1 MELILFIGGIIFLII
16 ILNMRDKN
24 NTLLVRIKR
33 LESLLLA
40 KKILTPS
47 DFETHKPTPESPPTK
62 ANAPSVPL
70 STIPQNNFEAQQKVN
85 PKLSQPS
92 KSPITQKS
100 PSKWVLWLQDNWTGA
115 LGISIL
121 VLSVVFGCLYL
132 GLSSSPFT
140 RFLMILSFATLFL
153 VGSTILRRKKQ
164 WQDFALWL
172 QGAGGSLILVAFLGS
187 SYFEVLQFYHDPALG
202 FIMLGIGLFSN
213 ILLAYLTPKQTSSVF
228 HVSLS
233 LLALN
238 FAPSALPVLYAA
250 TTVAFTGLIL
260 SYRKKWDWN
269 ILGCTLAFAVFFLNW
284 WFNQPSLEDVRIHS
298 IIAACIIGLS
308 GIFVPY
314 GKIYRNA
321 PHSALTLSA
330 HLIPWIT
337 LGINTTLFSS
347 GVSWA
352 SAIVASASILCF
364 FLAQIARKNNLS
376 WLYTCDTLIAQT
388 LALLAIG
395 LLHRLIPN
403 LEVILWIGVIEVLL
417 FTTVT
422 NIIQQ
427 NFLRTIGKVVLGLL
441 VFVHVSN
448 VLTDFSNQHEIT
460 EMLWLRILVLAAL
473 FYLARFY
480 QSKHTHTS
488 SLNKSFDMMLDG
500 SFFIYATI
508 LIVFITKLSISPFI
522 YIALGIA
529 LERTLRN
536 TQLITQKYHRTVLY
550 ALALEILGVCWYQ
563 MSNPDLSMTHS
574 AIYTVTSLI
583 FLLSLYPGRVLEGF
597 PTTKTRLDDIWVY
610 VFGIHLAIGSY
621 LLLRPLSDFL
631 PGILMLGLSLI
642 SFEAGRILL
651 NMQASTE
658 RRALVARG
666 LINVSA
672 IFLIAF
678 MILYITL
685 YIQSEASLGQ
695 NVSLRLSISLAAI
708 LVSLYTFLSAKKAAT
723 HSTPVT
729 TLWDQK
735 YEKWLASLPAD
746 FALYLS
752 VILVALE
759 LPTAWHPFFYA
770 LFGVLISFN
779 GFTIKWP
786 ERFVYY
792 RIALLI
798 ASAIYVAGVVST
810 WNTPLELWYYDT
822 RLTGILSICVA
833 TTLAY
838 RLTIDLSAYKAASF
852 NKVMQLI
859 QKDPTL
865 FSFLIPFISFAFFLY
880 WRFDHAILTAFWVGE
895 IFTLVSLGLLLKHKR
910 LVQLSLA
917 LLLFCVARLVIYD
930 LSQTDLLA
938 RTIVFAAVGALMTGI
953 HVLYKK
959 FSPRLK

>member
-1 MELILFIGGIIFLII
+1 MEVILFIAGVIFLII
-16 ILNMRDKN
+16 ILNLREKN
-24 NTLLVRIKR
+24 NIILVRMKK
-33 LESLLLA
+33 LESILLA

-47 DFETHKPTPESPPTK
+47 DFDTHKLRSESQPS
-62 ANAPSVPL
+62 NASASSIPL
-70 STIPQNNFEAQQKVN
+70 STPPQNNVEDQQKFN
-85 PKLSQPS
+85 TKPNQTS
-92 KSPITQKS
+92 KSIIAHKS
-100 PSKWVLWLQDNWTGA
+100 PRKWALWLQDNWTGA

-121 VLSVVFGCLYL
+121 VLSVVFGCLYV

-140 RFLMILSFATLFL
+140 RFLMIFSFASLSL
-153 VGSTILRRKKQ
+153 VGSTILRHKKQ

-187 SYFEVLQFYHDPALG
+187 SYFEALQFYHDPAIG

-238 FAPSALPVLYAA
+238 FAPSVLPVLYAA
-250 TTVAFTGLIL
+250 TIIAFTGLIL

-269 ILGCTLAFAVFFLNW
+269 ILGCTLAFVVFFLNW
-284 WFNQPSLEDVRIHS
+284 WYNQPVLEDVRIHS
-298 IIAACIIGLS
+298 IIAACIIGLA

-314 GKIYRNA
+314 GKVYRNA
-321 PHSALTLSA
+321 PRSVLALGA

-337 LGINTTLFSS
+337 LGINISLFSM
-347 GVSWA
+347 GATWA

-364 FLAQIARKNNLS
+364 LLAQVARKNNLA

-403 LEVILWIGVIEVLL
+403 FELILWIGVIEVLL
-417 FTTVT
+417 FTTIT
-422 NIIQQ
+422 NIIQH
-427 NFLRTIGKVVLGLL
+427 NVLTTLGKVVLGLL
-441 VFVHVSN
+441 VFAHVSN
-448 VLTDFSNQHEIT
+448 ILTDFAHLHKIT

-480 QSKHTHTS
+480 QSKQTQAS
-488 SLNKSFDMMLDG
+488 ILNKSFDMMLDG

-508 LIVFITKLSISPFI
+508 LIVFLTKVSISPFV
-522 YIALGIA
+522 YICLGIA
-529 LERTLRN
+529 LERILRN
-536 TQLITQKYHRTVLY
+536 THLVAQKHHRTVLY
-550 ALALEILGVCWYQ
+550 VLVLEMVGLCWYQ
-563 MSNPDLSMTHS
+563 MANPDITMAYN
-574 AIYTVTSLI
+574 AIYTITSFI
-583 FLLSLYPGRVLEGF
+583 FLLSLYPGRALEGF
-597 PTTKTRLDDIWVY
+597 PTSKTRLDDIWVY

-621 LLLRPLSDFL
+621 LLLRPYSDFL
-631 PGILMLGLSLI
+631 PGILIMGFSLI
-642 SFEAGRILL
+642 SFEAGRVLL

-666 LINVSA
+666 LINVSV

-685 YIQSEASLGQ
+685 YMQSEASLGHGL
-695 NVSLRLSISLAAI
+695 SLRLSISLVAI
-708 LVSLYTFLSAKKAAT
+708 LTSLYTFWEFKKIVPYAT
-723 HSTPVT
+723 SIT

-735 YEKWLASLPAD
+735 YEKWLASIPAD

-759 LPTAWHPFFYA
+759 LPTAWHPFSYS
-770 LFGVLISFN
+770 LFGILISFN
-779 GFTIKWP
+779 GFNTKWP

-798 ASAIYVAGVVST
+798 ASAIYMAGVIST

-822 RLTGILSICVA
+822 RFTGILSICA
-833 TTLAY
+833 TTVLAY

-865 FSFLIPFISFAFFLY
+865 FSFFIPFISFAFFLY

-895 IFTLVSLGLLLKHKR
+895 IFVLVSLGLLLKHKR